1 MKVNRKAVKIL
12 KKIFNLYNLAIML
25 CIIVIAA
32 SLYIIIKPNFNFSS
46 ISKEQTNVQEDEGK
60 KEISEDKAKK
70 IAQKK
75 FKELGEKKVNKDS
88 LKVTLIQRDSELYY
102 YVCSLDNTVE
112 ISQKTGKIIR
122 VNSANVE

>member
-1 MKVNRKAVKIL
+1 MKVNRKAIKIL
-12 KKIFNLYNLAIML
+12 KKIFNLYNLAMIL
-25 CIIVIAA
+25 CIIVILF
-32 SLYIIIKPNFNFSS
+32 SLYIIIKPHNNFSL
-46 ISKEQTNVQEDEGK
+46 ISKEQTNVQGDEGK
-60 KEISEDKAKK
+60 KEISEDKARK

-75 FKELGEKKVNKDS
+75 FKELGEKKVNKDT

-122 VNSANVE
+122 INSANVE